1 MKKYIYMTALA
12 LSSLG
17 ILSIASCSDD
27 DFKNKPQTID
37 INDIAL
43 TPINGG
49 CEVEWTPDPEDN
61 NFVFL
66 HIEFTDHDNKPRSY
80 NVSRY
85 GSELVTPF
93 VKDEDGNPVLNE
105 NGESVKMV
113 IKDLVNQE
121 YALHFYAYNN
131 DNNRIDLGSRSI
143 TPLDYK
149 QCTPDSI
156 FAVSIS
162 AKGGRKVIL
171 EWKEPQIKT
180 SSTSDKVF
188 FRFKFGEDIVETKNI
203 DLGIHH
209 AEFILEN
216 SGECTVEYGTVS
228 AIGKEWVRKYHGTL
242 NVVKFYTQEL
252 W

>member
-12 LSSLG
+12 LSYLG
-17 ILSIASCSDD
+17 ILLITSCSDD

-37 INDIAL
+37 INDIVL

-49 CEVEWTPDPEDN
+49 CEVKWTPDPEDN

-66 HIEFTDHDNKPRSY
+66 HIEFTDHDNTPRSY

-93 VKDEDGNPVLNE
+93 VKDEDGNSVLNE
-105 NGESVKMV
+105 NGESVKLV
-113 IKDLVNQE
+113 IRDLVNQE
-121 YALHFYAYNN
+121 YSLHFYAYNN

-162 AKGGRKVIL
+162 AKGGQKVG
-171 EWKEPQIKT
+171 T
-180 SSTSDKVF
+180 SKSSF
-188 FRFKFGEDIVETKNI
+188 
-203 DLGIHH
+203 
-209 AEFILEN
+209 N
-216 SGECTVEYGTVS
+216 SRP
-228 AIGKEWVRKYHGTL
+228 K
-242 NVVKFYTQEL
+242 
-252 W
+252 